1 MSEDQAVHQTKATS
15 RGPSAGLDG
24 IIRSIRGSGINNVGL
39 LVLWPL
45 IIMAFAIATPG
56 PFLHLATAQSIMFQ
70 LPELGLLS
78 LAMVVPLI
86 SGGLNLAIIAT
97 ANQTALLMV
106 WILSTQIPAGADPA
120 TTWLWIGIALLAGL
134 VLAVAIGLV
143 AGMLVAVA
151 GVHPIL
157 VTLGTMTLINGVSI
171 FLTRGT
177 TISGLPGEVLLIA
190 NGTLFA
196 IPISFLLFCAVA
208 AIMHVL
214 LTRTPTGIQIHMAGS
229 NLDATRYSG
238 VSTNRVLISVYVLSS
253 VLCWMAGVVMMA
265 RFNSAGADFAES
277 YLLITVLA
285 AILGGVDPY
294 GGRGRVSGLFLA
306 LLILQTIASGFN
318 LLGLSPQLTLASW
331 GFILLLV
338 IAAKRLWE
346 WRSAR
351 SRGNG

>member
-1 MSEDQAVHQTKATS
+1 MTDNQAMPQKH
-15 RGPSAGLDG
+15 SAGLDG
-24 IIRSIRGSGINNVGL
+24 LIRMIAGSGVSNAGL
-39 LVLWPL
+39 LALWP
-45 IIMAFAIATPG
+45 IIIVAFAIAMPG
-56 PFLHLATAQSIMFQ
+56 QFLQLGTAQAMMFQ

-106 WILSTQIPAGADPA
+106 WILSTQLPAGADPA
-120 TTWLWIGIALLAGL
+120 TTWIWIGIALFAGL
-134 VLAVAIGLV
+134 LLALLIGLV
-143 AGMLVAVA
+143 TGVLVAVA

-157 VTLGTMTLINGVSI
+157 VTLGTMTLINGISI

-177 TISGLPGEVLLIA
+177 TLSGLPDEVLLIA
-190 NGTLFA
+190 NGTLAF
-196 IPISFLLFCAVA
+196 IPISFILFCAVA
-208 AIMHVL
+208 LAMHVL
-214 LTRTPTGIQIHMAGS
+214 LTRTPIGIQIHMAGS
-229 NLDATRYSG
+229 NLNATRYSG
-238 VSTNRVLISVYVLSS
+238 VSTNRVLISVYVTSS

-294 GGRGRVSGLFLA
+294 GGSGRVSGLFLA

-318 LLGLSPQLTLASW
+318 LIGLSPQLTLACW
-331 GFILLLV
+331 GLILLLV

-346 WRSAR
+346 WRSSR
-351 SRGNG
+351 SRHHG